1 MELFSTYFDMSGIG
15 GHIGVAEEL
24 PLWSGQGQLVPQ
36 SEHVGVVV
44 EPVVANPSAAVAVA
58 GAARGITTFRYTK
71 AATQPKR
78 KAIANL

>member
-44 EPVVANPSAAVAVA
+44 EPVVANPSFA
-58 GAARGITTFRYTK
+58 GSARGINTFRYTK